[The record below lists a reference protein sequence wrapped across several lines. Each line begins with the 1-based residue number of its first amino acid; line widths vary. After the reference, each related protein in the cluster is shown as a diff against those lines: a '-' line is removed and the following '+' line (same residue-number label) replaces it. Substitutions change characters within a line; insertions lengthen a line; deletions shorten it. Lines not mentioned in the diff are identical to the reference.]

1 MAGLAARLPLLISE
15 SDVQY
20 DLLQSI
26 KEVAAQNVKMVVF
39 TNPGE
44 RIMDI
49 NFGVGI
55 KRFLFRQNTRET
67 HDILRSRIREQITR
81 YLPYIKILELQIDS
95 PLTNPNMPDNFMKLR
110 LAYKIRPHN
119 LRDVLELSISP

>member
-15 SDVQY
+15 SDGPY

-119 LRDVLELSISP
+119 LREVLELSISP